1 MFVSWLSCGIF
12 AAETATSSAPEPR
25 RVSVGFHL
33 VSIPT
38 INEPEETFTAI
49 CHLHLRW
56 KDPALV
62 SPEGKRTFLIGDR
75 ADERMEDIGRPGI
88 AFVNETAPAEV
99 KHVTVL
105 ISPDGTVEYDREFEV
120 TLRSEFNLH
129 TFPFDWQTLQIE
141 IESFAFP
148 ASELLLVPAFDKM
161 NSGRIRLPQWEVG
174 RLSWKTEMI
183 EHAVEHEKYHRLFI
197 MLDIT
202 RKPGFYVWQVFV
214 PLFILILI
222 ASTVFFLPSEDLAD
236 RISVI
241 TTSLLTAVA
250 LSYTVRTDIPKVS
263 YLTTVD
269 QLFVTTYAFLGAKI
283 AGLLIV
289 RQIAEQ
295 NAVRARKIDRTA
307 RWVFPG
313 AYLLAN
319 AIFITISM
327 TTN

>member
-1 MFVSWLSCGIF
+1 M
-12 AAETATSSAPEPR
+12 
-25 RVSVGFHL
+25 GFYL
-33 VSIPT
+33 VSIPM

-56 KDPALV
+56 KDPALA
-62 SPEGKRTFLIGDR
+62 SPDGKRIFLIGDK
-75 ADERMEDIGRPGI
+75 ANERVEEIGRPGI
-88 AFVNETAPAEV
+88 AFVNETAPAEE

-148 ASELLLVPAFDKM
+148 ASELLLEPHPEKM
-161 NSGRIRLPQWEVG
+161 QHGHIRLPQWEVG
-174 RLSWKTEMI
+174 KLRWSTALI
-183 EHAVEHEKYHRLFI
+183 EHAVEHEKYHRLFVT
-197 MLDIT
+197 LDIT
-202 RKPGFYVWQVFV
+202 RRPGFYVWQVFV

-222 ASTVFFLPSEDLAD
+222 ASTVFFLPSEDLSD

-289 RQIAEQ
+289 RHIAED
-295 NAVRARKIDRTA
+295 NAIRARKIDRTA
-307 RWVFPG
+307 RWVFPA